1 MKLQPF
7 VFILLLSAIICPSS
21 NLLAQHN
28 DVEFGYDNLN
38 NPSNFLLSPLSF
50 NSTTSDGII
59 IVRSSMRELDPFNAG
74 EFSADQPGFA
84 TDNAEGLAV
93 NPGDCILISALNA
106 SEHSAFGVGYVNFY
120 NPATNSLEAAG
131 RIAFIDNRSGTP
143 DLVLNGDTIE
153 SGVDPQFIERA
164 NNSGVVHDHIT
175 WDLLDDATAPVGA
188 YGILVQLQ
196 SDYEFDGTVELS
208 SDPFWLVF
216 NYGMSED
223 DFEELALASFG
234 VGEAAPVLLGDV
246 NLDGVVS
253 FLDISSF
260 IGILSGGGF
269 QAEADCDENGVVSFL
284 DIAAFIGILSGS

>member
-93 NPGDCILISALNA
+93 NPGDGILISALNA